1 MSDQIPCPSKYRK
14 DFRGHPLRKR
24 PGPGG
29 PVPVARSAVAR
40 SRWPGSRYRAGPV
53 FAVARW
59 PGPGPG
65 PCHLSCPWSGFGGP
79 VARSRSR
86 SRLLSGPGQLWWR
99 WPGPGPVPVLAPGRV
114 PVPIKRIT
122 YAVRPASSNL
132 FQENGG
138 STLFSKPLVRGKQYC
153 EVETIIEQ
161 KQEPNGC
168 QSQLLDIKTLDVASW
183 AAVSVCS
190 RNTNVT
196 MVWAWMLS

>member
-1 MSDQIPCPSKYRK
+1 MARSRW
-14 DFRGHPLRKR
+14 

-29 PVPVARSAVAR
+29 PVPVTRSW
-40 SRWPGSRYRAGPV
+40 WPGP
-53 FAVARW
+53 RW
-59 PGPGPG
+59 PGPVARNRWPAHF
-65 PCHLSCPWSGFGGP
+65 CRGP

-86 SRLLSGPGQLWWR
+86 SRPRSLPSVLPMVWFW
-99 WPGPGPVPVLAPGRV
+99 WPGGPVPVPAPVPVPVSFGGGGPVPVPVPVLAPGRV

-153 EVETIIEQ
+153 EVGTIIEQ